1 MKTSLTTPDLPSH
14 ALRAP
19 HRGNTRDLAP
29 GHLIDQHPLHR
40 VEAGR

>member
-1 MKTSLTTPDLPSH
+1 MKTSLTTPELPSH

-19 HRGNTRDLAP
+19 QHRNLRDLALGP
-29 GHLIDQHPLHR
+29 LIDQQPLHR